1 MPTRTPSLDAL
12 EPRRLL
18 AADFP
23 TEAVE
28 WRDGTH
34 DAVAGRVI
42 VDFAEVG
49 FRGPAVGHAAGEPV
63 RVDQR
68 VREADA
74 LDAAIDAAL
83 GNAGIDVARH
93 LGGDGT
99 LLVSSRDGHTV
110 DALIGLLKNVPGVER
125 VTPDFVV
132 GIDAVPDDTRFGDL
146 WGLDNQGGAPYFG
159 TPDADIDAP
168 EAWDTTTGSADVI
181 VGIIDTGVRYDHP
194 DLTPWVNPGEIAG
207 NGVDDDA
214 NGYVDDVYGID
225 TYNGDSDPLDD
236 HSHGTHVA
244 GTVAA
249 RGDNG
254 IGVAGVSWN
263 SRVMGLKFLGGG
275 GSGSTS
281 GAIEAVNYAT
291 NMRLSGEPVAATN
304 NSWGGGGYS
313 GPLYDAIEAHNAA
326 GVLFVAAAGNS
337 SVNNDSSP
345 HYPSSYDN
353 DGVLSV
359 AASGF
364 SNDSM
369 ASFSNYGLAS
379 VDVAAPGVSTLSTVL
394 PSSNGSFANAY
405 SSKSGTS
412 MATPHVA
419 GVAALLASVRPGISP
434 ADAKA
439 AIMDSV
445 DQSATWATRV
455 VSGGRL
461 NAASAVQRVGDPG
474 IYGTVRLDADG
485 DGALGVGEG
494 TALGGVTVW
503 LDADDDGSLDAGEA
517 SVVTDAG
524 GNFAFVGPA
533 AGVQHVRAEAADG
546 HRATSP
552 AVTVD
557 YAAESFVSVGF
568 LQSRTLLVSGL
579 AFEDLDG
586 DGQRDAGEAT
596 LNGRTLYVDA
606 DRDGQFDVGTP
617 DYTDAPNA
625 PITDY
630 NTTVG
635 QIVVTGA
642 SAPISDLDVTVNLD
656 HTYTGDLD
664 LTLVAPDGTRVL
676 LSDQHGGSGEN
687 YAGTIFDDEANRA
700 IEDGDAPFTGR
711 FRPDEPL
718 SAFDGLVANG
728 TWRLEVY
735 DNFGIDS
742 GTLLD
747 WTLTFSPAGE
757 RTLTTDSAGRFSTVM
772 APDEAHDFRQIVPD
786 GWLDTTGT
794 VTVGPASGQVI
805 DGVSLGSRISSGAP
819 VVTDF
824 AFGFETAPHTLTF
837 GFDADASAG
846 LGTADLTVVNLTTGA
861 TVPAAAFSMDYDE
874 AADEVT
880 FAFDGVLPDGNYRA
894 TLSAD
899 GTMLDADYAA
909 DFFVLAGDF
918 NRDRGV
924 NLADFTVLAN
934 NFGRTGRTFGQ
945 GDANYD
951 GQVNLSDFTILANR
965 FGATLPPPD
974 GGDDGSLFA

>member
-1 MPTRTPSLDAL
+1 MPIRTPSLDAL

-23 TEAVE
+23 TEAVQ

-34 DAVAGRVI
+34 DAAANQVI
-42 VDFAEVG
+42 VDFADPNV
-49 FRGPAVGHAAGEPV
+49 RRPAVGHAVGEPV

-68 VREADA
+68 VREVDA

-83 GNAGIDVARH
+83 GQNGIDVARH
-93 LGGDGT
+93 LGGDGVM
-99 LLVSSRDGHTV
+99 LVTSSDGHRV
-110 DALIGLLKNVPGVER
+110 GDLIGLLKDVPGVER

-132 GIDAVPDDTRFGDL
+132 GIDAVPNDARFGDL
-146 WGLDNQGGAPYFG
+146 WGMDNQGGAPYFG

-194 DLTPWVNPGEIAG
+194 DLTPWVNPGEVAG
-207 NGVDDDA
+207 NGIDDDA

-225 TYNGDSDPLDD
+225 TYNGDADPLDD
-236 HSHGTHVA
+236 HGHGTHTA

-249 RGDNG
+249 KGDNG
-254 IGVAGVSWN
+254 IGVVGVSWN

-275 GSGSTS
+275 GSGATS
-281 GAIEAVNYAT
+281 GAVEAVNYAT
-291 NMRLSGEPVAATN
+291 NMRLAGEPVAVTN

-313 GPLYDAIEAHNAA
+313 GPLYDAIEAHADA
-326 GVLFVAAAGNS
+326 GILFAAAAGNS
-337 SVNNDSSP
+337 SVNNDFSP

-353 DGVLSV
+353 DGVISV

-369 ASFSNYGLAS
+369 ASFSNYGLTS
-379 VDVAAPGVSTLSTVL
+379 VDVAAPGVSTLSTDL
-394 PSSNGSFANAY
+394 PSFSGNFANAY

-445 DQSATWATRV
+445 DPSSTWATRV

-461 NAASAVQRVGDPG
+461 NAAGAVQRVGDPG

-485 DGALGVGEG
+485 DGALGTGEG
-494 TALGGVTVW
+494 AGVGGVTVW
-503 LDADDDGSLDAGEA
+503 LDADDDGAIDAGEA
-517 SVVTDAG
+517 TATTDAG
-524 GNFAFVGPA
+524 GNFAFVEPA
-533 AGVQHVRAEAADG
+533 AGTHVVRAEAADG

-552 AVTVD
+552 AVTLN
-557 YAAESFVSVGF
+557 YAAESFASAGF
-568 LQSRTLLVSGL
+568 LQSRTLLVGGV
-579 AFEDLDG
+579 AFEDADG
-586 DGQRDAGEAT
+586 DGQRDAGEGV
-596 LNGRTLYVDA
+596 LGGRTVYVDA

-617 DYTDAPNA
+617 DYTGVVNA

-700 IEDGDAPFTGR
+700 IEDGDAPFAGR

-728 TWRLEVY
+728 TWQLEVY
-735 DNFGIDS
+735 DNFGFDN
-742 GTLLD
+742 GTLID
-747 WTLTFSPAGE
+747 FTLTFSPAGE
-757 RTLTTDSAGRFSTVM
+757 RMLTTDAAGRFEMVM
-772 APDEAHDFRQIVPD
+772 APDQAHDLRQVVPD
-786 GWLDTTGT
+786 GWVDTTGT
-794 VTVGPASGQVI
+794 LTVGPASGQVI
-805 DGVSLGSRISSGAP
+805 DGLALGSRVPSGAP
-819 VVTDF
+819 VVDSF
-824 AFGFETAPHTLTF
+824 AFGFDSAPHTLTF

-861 TVPAAAFSMDYDE
+861 TVPAAAFSMAYDE
-874 AADEVT
+874 AGDEVT
-880 FAFDGVLPDGNYRA
+880 FAYSGVLPDGNYRA

-899 GTMLDADYAA
+899 GTMLDSDYSA

-918 NRDRGV
+918 NRDRSV

-934 NFGRTGRTFGQ
+934 NFGRSGVGFGG

-951 GQVNLSDFTILANR
+951 GSVNLSDFTILANR